1 MSATPASVDTLV
13 YAGNP
18 SWPRA
23 TGLLAQRGAVL
34 GGALLLTLAQV
45 VVVSLAGGY
54 RGLHQ
59 WDSNWYAR
67 IAAEGY
73 PDDLPRERER
83 MAEVGFFPGYPL
95 AVRAVVRATGLP
107 VETATLMAAQLAA
120 CGVWVYVLLFLR
132 RGRVPI
138 PLAAAAV
145 LLLVTHPSAFF
156 LAAGYSESL
165 FLCATL
171 GFLYWSSARGRAGW
185 LLAALHGIVMTA
197 TRIVG
202 LPLAAC
208 PLLLALAALPWGER
222 RWGDV
227 VRAGLL
233 GCMASLGG
241 LLFFAFCQWQYGRW
255 DAYLYAQ
262 VAGWGVTPDYL
273 ALFKSAAYRFDLA
286 LLLPDGTLNPN
297 ALSRWAVPLT
307 VLLFGGLV
315 LAELRLGRGTTSE
328 GRRERAGLILAAG
341 VMFYI
346 AASGTAFSGFIG
358 LLRYS
363 YCAHVALVLA
373 AAHLLGQVP
382 AVRERAWRAALAT
395 LAPAVPSLVIQLMLI
410 RQFTNGEWVA

>member
-1 MSATPASVDTLV
+1 MSATGILGEPTTCASDPSPA
-13 YAGNP
+13 
-18 SWPRA
+18 RA
-23 TGLLAQRGAVL
+23 ASPLSHRSKVL
-34 GGALLLTLAQV
+34 IGALLLTLAQV
-45 VVVSLAGGY
+45 VMVSLAGGY

-73 PDDLPRERER
+73 PEDLPWERER

-95 AVRAVVRATGLP
+95 AVRAVAQLTGLP
-107 VETATLMAAQLAA
+107 VETATLVAAQLAA

-132 RGRVPI
+132 RGRTPA

-145 LLLVTHPSAFF
+145 LLLVAHPSAFF

-171 GFLYWSSARGRAGW
+171 GFLYWSSAGGRSGW
-185 LLAALHGIVMTA
+185 LLAALYGIVMTA

-202 LPLAAC
+202 LPLAMV
-208 PLLLALAALPWGER
+208 PLLLAVVTLVRGER

-227 VRAGLL
+227 IRAGLL
-233 GCMASLGG
+233 GGVASLGG
-241 LLFFAFCQWQYGRW
+241 LLFFAFCQWRYGRW
-255 DAYLYAQ
+255 DTYMYAQ
-262 VAGWGVTPDYL
+262 VAGWGVAPDYL
-273 ALFKSAAYRFDLA
+273 ALLRSSAYRPGLP
-286 LLLPDGTLNPN
+286 LLLPEGALNPN
-297 ALSRWAVPLT
+297 TLSQWVVPLT
-307 VLLFGGLV
+307 VLLFGGL
-315 LAELRLGRGTTSE
+315 LLTELRLGRGTPSD
-328 GRRERAGLILAAG
+328 GKRERVGLFLAAF

-373 AAHLLGQVP
+373 AAHLLGRVP
-382 AVRERAWRAALAT
+382 ATRERPWRELFV
-395 LAPAVPSLVIQLMLI
+395 LVPAVPSAVVQLMLVW
-410 RQFTNGEWVA
+410 QFTHGEWVA